1 MWTGLPRFHVLSLTV
16 RRGFAPEKIYV
27 NLLSET
33 ESILNG
39 GNAKNIVFVSED
51 IQSLHDL
58 LYRIHTLRL
67 SASCVDS
74 STYEY
79 KVNECLMY
87 G

>member
-1 MWTGLPRFHVLSLTV
+1 MWTGLPRFHVLSLTA
-16 RRGFAPEKIYV
+16 RRGFAPDKIYV

-74 STYEY
+74 STYEC

>member
-1 MWTGLPRFHVLSLTV
+1 MWTGLPRFHVLSLTA
-16 RRGFAPEKIYV
+16 RRGFAPDKIYV

-58 LYRIHTLRL
+58 LYRIHTLGL
-67 SASCVDS
+67 SASWVQGRIQDFKLGGGGR
-74 STYEY
+74 T
-79 KVNECLMY
+79 
-87 G
+87 